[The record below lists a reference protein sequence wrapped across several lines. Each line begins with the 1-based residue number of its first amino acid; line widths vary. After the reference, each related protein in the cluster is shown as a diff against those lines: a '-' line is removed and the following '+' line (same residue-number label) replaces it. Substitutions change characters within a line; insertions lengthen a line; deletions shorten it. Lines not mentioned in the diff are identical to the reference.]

1 MSEQQIVLVAA
12 LGRNRVI
19 GHEGRMPWHLPADLQ
34 HFKAVTMGHP
44 LVMGRK
50 TFEAVG
56 RALPGRTSIVISRG
70 APELPGEVILAHT
83 PAEALARAGEGPVMV
98 IGGGE
103 IYRQLLP
110 RATRME
116 LTWVDAEPVGDAVF
130 PEWNEDEWRLERMEV
145 RQPDEKNAYRL
156 VFCSMVRK

>member
-1 MSEQQIVLVAA
+1 MSNREIVLVAA

-19 GHEGRMPWHLPADLQ
+19 GHQGKMPWHLPADLA
-34 HFKAVTMGHP
+34 HFRRVTLGHP
-44 LVMGRK
+44 VLMGRK
-50 TFEAVG
+50 TFAAIG
-56 RALPGRTSIVISRG
+56 RALPGRTNIVVSRN
-70 APELPGEVILAHT
+70 APELPEGVILAHT
-83 PAEALARAGEGPVMV
+83 LAEALETAGDGPVMV

-130 PEWNEDEWRLERMEV
+130 PEWNDREWRLESMEV
-145 RQPDEKNAYRL
+145 RQPDEKNEYRL
-156 VFCSMVRK
+156 VFCSMKRK